1 MDVPDFP
8 GSHPLRVYAG
18 PSYRHGSTLT
28 CRCPALI
35 SCAFTHK
42 QGRRLS
48 PRGDCGGVGRG
59 GLSHRR
65 RPCLWMPSLRL
76 SRRRS
81 VKPKPS
87 RRQSPS
93 SCCAWAPSLRG
104 AIRACSYPLYV
115 SCRSAKPT
123 LAGRL
128 RTQKSFLTTGCPRS
142 TRPRGFFRN
151 VIATCQA
158 GILTDPHEPTR
169 SLRRTPCLHS
179 LSSSL
184 WCRLS
189 YHSPLHTRSSEAIP
203 FMGSIPF
210 RDRVELRSWSVRT
223 ALPASC

>member
-1 MDVPDFP
+1 MTRSAALLVDARLP
-8 GSHPLRVYAG
+8 GLP
-18 PSYRHGSTLT
+18 
-28 CRCPALI
+28 
-35 SCAFTHK
+35 
-42 QGRRLS
+42 
-48 PRGDCGGVGRG
+48 
-59 GLSHRR
+59 
-65 RPCLWMPSLRL
+65 
-76 SRRRS
+76 RRRS
-81 VKPKPS
+81 VKPKPI

-93 SCCAWAPSLRG
+93 RAVRGHFISG
-104 AIRACSYPLYV
+104 AIPACSYPLYV
-115 SCRSAKPT
+115 SCRSAKPA

-128 RTQKSFLTTGCPRS
+128 RTQKSFLTTGYPRS
-142 TRPRGFFRN
+142 ARPRGFFRN

-189 YHSPLHTRSSEAIP
+189 DHSPLHTRSSEAIP